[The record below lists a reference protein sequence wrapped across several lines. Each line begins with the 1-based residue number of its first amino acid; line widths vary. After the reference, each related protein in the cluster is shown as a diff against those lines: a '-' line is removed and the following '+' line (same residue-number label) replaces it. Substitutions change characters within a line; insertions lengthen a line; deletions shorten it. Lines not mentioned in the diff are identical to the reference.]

1 MTMDPGEIAE
11 WGEFA
16 IDHGW
21 EVVTH
26 GPELLEQL
34 GEGIQEVTHAVLY
47 PYDTY
52 KEIVG
57 PDADP
62 APALDLPHEVEET
75 TMRSSSVAHEEMPP
89 G

>member
-1 MTMDPGEIAE
+1 M
-11 WGEFA
+11 
-16 IDHGW
+16 
-21 EVVTH
+21 
-26 GPELLEQL
+26 
-34 GEGIQEVTHAVLY
+34 THAVLY

-62 APALDLPHEVEET
+62 APALDLPHDVEET
-75 TMRSSSVAHEEMPP
+75 TMRSSSVAHEEMPS